1 VTTLIYSHGACGR
14 HDTGP
19 GHPES
24 AARLSAVLEAL
35 KGPDFKN
42 LRWREAPRASM
53 EQLTRLHPLDY
64 VERVLGA
71 VPDHG
76 YTALDGD
83 TVLSPGSG
91 EAALRAAGAACA
103 AVDAVLGGEA
113 RTAFCAIRP
122 PGHHAEPAIS
132 MGFCMFNN
140 VAVAAFH
147 ALEAHGLQR
156 VAVIDF
162 DVHHGNGTQAAFW
175 DRAACQ
181 YLSTHQSPL
190 YPGTGRR
197 SEQGA
202 GNIVNTPLRP
212 GSGSAEIR
220 YAWSKELEP
229 ALRAFAP
236 ELIFIS
242 AGFDAHYMDPLA
254 GLSFTEDDYRWL
266 TRKILAVAGEHAHG
280 RVVSMLEGGYNLE
293 ALGSCVAVHVQE
305 LQNAA

>member
-1 VTTLIYSHGACGR
+1 MSTLIYSHAACSR

-35 KGPDFKN
+35 KGPGFEG
-42 LRWREAPRASM
+42 LAWREAPEASM

-64 VERVLGA
+64 VERVLAA
-71 VPDHG
+71 VPARGHV
-76 YTALDGD
+76 ALDGD

-113 RTAFCAIRP
+113 RTAFCATRP

-140 VAVAAFH
+140 AAVAAFH
-147 ALEAHGLQR
+147 ALAAHGLTR

-162 DVHHGNGTQAAFW
+162 DVHHGNGTQAAFL
-175 DRAACQ
+175 DRPDCQ
-181 YLSTHQSPL
+181 YLSSHQSPL
-190 YPGTGRR
+190 YPGTGHR
-197 SEQGA
+197 SEQGV
-202 GNIVNTPLRP
+202 GNIVNVPLAAS
-212 GSGSAEIR
+212 SGSAEIR
-220 YAWSKELEP
+220 YAWSKQLEP
-229 ALRAFAP
+229 ALREFAP
-236 ELIFIS
+236 ELIIVS

-254 GLSFTEDDYRWL
+254 GLNFTEDDYRWL
-266 TRKILAVAGEHAHG
+266 TRKILAVAADCAGG

-305 LQNAA
+305 LQGAA